1 MTQAEQDAREFICHK
16 YDEINE
22 KRWGTWKWKDVMYSS
37 MSRMSFNQI
46 ADWMEQYRNEGL
58 REELIKFLSYYH
70 FTINDEQKHGFLTTV
85 VDEYLSNKQKP

>member
-22 KRWGTWKWKDVMYSS
+22 KRWGTWKWKDIINSS
-37 MSRMSFNQI
+37 LNRTSFDQI

-58 REELIKFLSYYH
+58 RERIPKSLNQLHSDCIGCPYYEYYK
-70 FTINDEQKHGFLTTV
+70 EQKGLP
-85 VDEYLSNKQKP
+85 L

>member
-22 KRWGTWKWKDVMYSS
+22 KRWGTWKWKDIINSS
-37 MSRMSFNQI
+37 LNRTSFDQI

-58 REELIKFLSYYH
+58 REELKGFMEFYMTCDTKTTLLTDDKF
-70 FTINDEQKHGFLTTV
+70 I
-85 VDEYLSNKQKP
+85 DEYLKQKP